1 MDVLN
6 SMPEN
11 KELFHAAAKITHD
24 NIFLF
29 HDNKIITHDATK
41 ISHDVAKIS
50 HDVATKFTR
59 EFETIA
65 VR

>member
-11 KELFHAAAKITHD
+11 KDFFHDAAKITHD
-24 NIFLF
+24 IIFLF
-29 HDNKIITHDATK
+29 HDNKKITHDATK
-41 ISHDVAKIS
+41 ISHDVAKII
-50 HDVATKFTR
+50 HDVATKFSR
-59 EFETIA
+59 EFEAIA

>member
-29 HDNKIITHDATK
+29 HDNKKITHDATK
-41 ISHDVAKIS
+41 ISHDVA
-50 HDVATKFTR
+50 TKFSR
-59 EFETIA
+59 EFEAIA

>member
-1 MDVLN
+1 MDVLI
-6 SMPEN
+6 SMPNN
-11 KELFHAAAKITHD
+11 KELFHGAAKITHD

-41 ISHDVAKIS
+41 ISHDVAKIT

-59 EFETIA
+59 EFETDA
-65 VR
+65 VS